1 MSSKQNVIEFEGIEF
16 KCFSLIEYSSLV
28 ELLKLLAKKYKS
40 VDDKIG
46 ILDERMIEKDK
57 RISELEIMLKGVS
70 QSTENKFPSIS
81 DKDKDKDDKI
91 KEKQKKVKDDIEDLN
106 ITEEEKKYEENEDD
120 LFNLSQKD
128 KDNQNKNLNQET
140 DSNMDKKEMEN
151 LYDILDENNKDEESK
166 KSNEDNVDEK
176 EKENITENNIDLN
189 PKEIASP
196 TNINNKGY
204 NSGNNNINKV
214 QESQRKSVSEAN
226 KELFS
231 KILKKL
237 KAHEKQINDLAS
249 RNGEFLIIN
258 KSIKLNK
265 NEVDELEKQVK
276 TLKNNISDINR
287 KLLEFKDDFE
297 KIKVK
302 VTDFDVYDI
311 FKGGEAG
318 DVDLDAAKILVKNLE
333 NKMTKKFELYDE
345 RNKNIDKDI
354 FKIQE
359 DVKNSLAIV
368 DGMKTKTEKNAELLD
383 ELSQKY
389 ENKISEVDNNLNE
402 LDNKIEIINNKIK
415 SKPDFSNIKKD
426 FEKKLKDLEEKLNS
440 KLDLFLNNTNNENED
455 KEKANKE
462 KNEILAL
469 IKELRKRIGE
479 IEKYTASNFD
489 KINADDMKKRLTKLE
504 TEMNKKAGKYEH
516 QELHDKFRSLDE
528 YVKDLNFKQDSL
540 QQFTEKVR
548 MDLAQII
555 KKIEFLSGEYSK
567 LTFNKNTGDSDDGSS
582 NLDLSK
588 FLDLNTFNDN
598 KKDINN
604 KFEKVRLG
612 FEDLS
617 REIEEILSKL
627 SHTPNDKDFSEFQ
640 NIIKNLLDDLR
651 ITNNKKYADKIET
664 SKSIKFLETQIKTL
678 HDAYLKK
685 NEAGDN
691 WLLAKKPINN
701 YVCASCEANIRGEL
715 DKRTE
720 FVPWNRYPQ
729 RDDKAYRI
737 GHGFSRML
745 QMVNEDIIKNA
756 GDKAG
761 YSSDEDNKK
770 NNIKPNNNNS
780 NSNNN
785 STIND
790 KNYPVNGSVKLPKV
804 TRKKPILSGVSVTE
818 PNNNSNS
825 NVSGISPYDDVENGE
840 NNDNN
845 KIQIMRV
852 IRKNKIPSE
861 NSARDYMYKTN
872 ENTTITSKK
881 NNSLNL
887 NNNINNNENEN

>member
-302 VTDFDVYDI
+302 VTDFDVYDL

-345 RNKNIDKDI
+345 RNKHIDKDI
-354 FKIQE
+354 IKIQE

-462 KNEILAL
+462 KNEILSL

-479 IEKYTASNFD
+479 IEKYTTSNFD

-770 NNIKPNNNNS
+770 NNIKPNNNN